1 MAAASARTLGEY
13 FAGINP
19 EEERIRRRWTARDMF
34 LDEFDRICSAQAPHH
49 DCLSEQFQKSLRRA
63 IFYQRPLKSVKS
75 LIGVCEFEPKRQR
88 AAKALMA
95 FQRFR
100 LLQQVNNT
108 QVITPDGE
116 LVSLTAEQRGAL
128 IDRLENAG
136 NMTFGQARKLLKLGR
151 GHVFTLEEGGEEK
164 FSGNHTNAALAKI
177 FGARWQDLPPAQ
189 KDQVVEDLLSIQ
201 SDKALGARGRR
212 FWKLAPD
219 AAEKLVSL
227 SLESGYASLSRKA
240 IAKLLPHLEAGKFY
254 MNAVEEVYGARRRTE
269 PLSQLPPVSQAMP
282 HLRNPVV
289 HRVLTELRKVVNGIV
304 REHGKPEMIRIELAR
319 DLRKTSKQREESWK
333 RNRQNERLRQRA
345 AERILAETGIQ
356 KQAQSRQDIEKALLW
371 EECKGVCP
379 YTGRSISFSALFGAD
394 AEFDIEHIILFSR
407 SLDNSF
413 VNKTLCY
420 HEENRNVKTNRTPFE
435 AYGSNQARWEEILQR
450 VSRFD
455 SGAAQEKL
463 RRFQLRE
470 IASLDDFVSSQLN
483 DTRYATR
490 EAMRYVSL
498 LYGGLSDNSG
508 TLRVAGSKGGATAY
522 LRSGWGLNGLL
533 GDIGDAKTRD
543 DHRHHAVDAVVI
555 ALTDAQRVKMLA
567 DAAHAAAGRH
577 RLFGDLQ
584 APWPGFVE
592 EVRGKINA
600 ITVSHR
606 VARKVNGPLHEETF
620 YGKPTTDPQGK
631 ECVHVRKKI
640 ESFKS
645 AGEFDEIV
653 DGVVRE
659 RVRARL
665 ADLGGDLK
673 KFGDAANHPWL
684 EARGGRRIPIHA
696 VRIRRRLETFSVGD
710 GGRCRHVTSDSNHH
724 MAVLESLRNGKPRW
738 EGIIVSRY
746 EASRRLAAHE
756 PVIARDFGEGKKFV
770 FSLSSGELVELDDGN
785 GAREIAVVRSVS
797 QGKIEYAGAQD
808 ARKKADIKKGGGW
821 TTRSPEKFRE
831 MRCQK
836 VAVSPLGAVI
846 RAND

>member
-1 MAAASARTLGEY
+1 M
-13 FAGINP
+13 
-19 EEERIRRRWTARDMF
+19 
-34 LDEFDRICSAQAPHH
+34 
-49 DCLSEQFQKSLRRA
+49 
-63 IFYQRPLKSVKS
+63 
-75 LIGVCEFEPKRQR
+75 
-88 AAKALMA
+88 
-95 FQRFR
+95 
-100 LLQQVNNT
+100 
-108 QVITPDGE
+108 
-116 LVSLTAEQRGAL
+116 
-128 IDRLENAG
+128 
-136 NMTFGQARKLLKLGR
+136 
-151 GHVFTLEEGGEEK
+151 
-164 FSGNHTNAALAKI
+164 
-177 FGARWQDLPPAQ
+177 
-189 KDQVVEDLLSIQ
+189 SIQ

-304 REHGKPEMIRIELAR
+304 RGPTENRNDPHRTRPRP
-319 DLRKTSKQREESWK
+319 RKTSKQREESWK

-420 HEENRNVKTNRTPFE
+420 HEENRNVKTDRTPFE

-470 IASLDDFVSSQLN
+470 IASLDDFVSSQVN

-684 EARGGRRIPIHA
+684 EVRGGRRIPIHA

-770 FSLSSGELVELDDGN
+770 FSLSSGELVSLTTET
-785 GAREIAVVRSVS
+785 ARAKSPCSSVPREKSSMLGLKMPGRRPILKEVAGQRVRRKSSAKCGVKKS
-797 QGKIEYAGAQD
+797 QLA
-808 ARKKADIKKGGGW
+808 
-821 TTRSPEKFRE
+821 
-831 MRCQK
+831 
-836 VAVSPLGAVI
+836 L
-846 RAND
+846 